1 MTSMLRGRGR
11 AHQFSLLTILVARRV
26 CFSWTAQQTI
36 TRRFASTT
44 TPVLAMV
51 PKGLVFIATTLD
63 GKIARSD
70 GSVDFLDEYQ
80 NSASNDDN
88 DATDDMGFASFL
100 DSVDALVMGRN
111 SFDKVVSFGEGMW
124 AYKLKPIYVW
134 TRNVD
139 SVSIPNWL
147 QVIGTISPTSLA
159 PRDLFDE
166 LGRMGKKNVY
176 VDGGTTVR
184 EFLDAG
190 LIQAM
195 TISVVPLILGQGIP
209 LFLDQPSAKTI
220 PLRYVQTKVY
230 ENGITQS
237 RYEVLL

>member
-1 MTSMLRGRGR
+1 MIPIAS
-11 AHQFSLLTILVARRV
+11 
-26 CFSWTAQQTI
+26 SWTAQQTI

-44 TPVLAMV
+44 PVLAAMV

-80 NSASNDDN
+80 NSASNDDD
-88 DATDDMGFASFL
+88 DAMNDMGFSSFL

-124 AYKLKPIYVW
+124 VYQLKPIFVW
-134 TRNVD
+134 TRNVE

-147 QVIGTISPTSLA
+147 QVKGTISPTSLS

-166 LGRMGKKNVY
+166 LGRMGNENVY

-195 TISVVPLILGQGIP
+195 TISVVPLLLGQGIS
-209 LFLDQPSAKTI
+209 LFLDHPSAKTV
-220 PLRYVQTKVY
+220 PLRHVRTKVY

-237 RYEVLL
+237 RYEVLM

>member
-1 MTSMLRGRGR
+1 MRLSGRVVAVAAR
-11 AHQFSLLTILVARRV
+11 LLFDHGAPLT
-26 CFSWTAQQTI
+26 T
-36 TRRFASTT
+36 TRRFASRTT

-51 PKGLVFIATTLD
+51 PKGHVFIATTLD

-70 GSVDFLDEYQ
+70 GSVDFLDEYSQ
-80 NSASNDDN
+80 NSASNDD
-88 DATDDMGFASFL
+88 DAMDDMGFSSFL

-124 AYKLKPIYVW
+124 AYNLKPIYVW
-134 TRNVD
+134 TRNVE

-147 QVIGTISPTSLA
+147 QVKGTISPTSLT

-166 LGRMGKKNVY
+166 LGRMGKENVY

-190 LIQAM
+190 LIRTM
-195 TISVVPLILGQGIP
+195 TISVVPLLLGQGKS
-209 LFLDQPSAKTI
+209 LFLDHPSAKTV
-220 PLRYVQTKVY
+220 PLRHVQTKVY
-230 ENGITQS
+230 ANGITQS
-237 RYEVLL
+237 RYEVLI